1 MKRQIA
7 VKWRMIDFS
16 GLKGGFEIE
25 IGVEIRL
32 VEAVIDEIGVAVSAY
47 QVAFFSGSSLYK
59 AKRATKFATPPS
71 QLGLNKAVL
80 IAAR

>member
-16 GLKGGFEIE
+16 WLALGFEIE
-25 IGVEIRL
+25 IGVKIRL
-32 VEAVIDEIGVAVSAY
+32 VEGVIDEVGVAVSVY
-47 QVAFFSGSSLYK
+47 QAAFFSGSSLYK
-59 AKRATKFATPPS
+59 AKRVTKFATPPS